1 MSWLLSRQYVLASA
15 VTVALATLMPAG
27 VASAPPA
34 TGSAAAASAQA
45 ARCPLPVP
53 FRASNFHHPT
63 RIDNRFLPLI
73 PGTQQ
78 VYQGQVTGGSGTQ
91 PPTVVF
97 TATSLTKFVDGVKTR
112 VVHDVD
118 LDNGVVQ

>member
-27 VASAPPA
+27 GASPAPA
-34 TGSAAAASAQA
+34 TGSAADASAQA

-53 FRASNFHHPT
+53 FRASNFHPPT

-73 PGTQQ
+73 PGSQH
-78 VYQGQVTGGSGTQ
+78 VYQGEVTGGGGTQ
-91 PPTVVF
+91 PHTVVF
-97 TATSLTKFVDGVKTR
+97 TVTDLTKFVDGVKTR
-112 VVHDVD
+112 VVHDV
-118 LDNGVVQ
+118 